1 MPFADGV
8 SEKRIKAGISKEPNR
23 VSSWVS
29 SWSIVE
35 SLSSGAE
42 YGTKAAGGEGG
53 VKGRYS

>member
-23 VSSWVS
+23 VSGWVS

-42 YGTKAAGGEGG
+42 YGTKAAGGEGEIF
-53 VKGRYS
+53 